1 MVLRGVRGVCYVC
14 WVGGCWWGCSL
25 FRCSALLEGGGLSLV
40 SGGMLELLFC
50 LPLELC
56 DLGGWPSGGCE
67 DQDFRL
73 IAVVWGFYKKVGE
86 IKGVGVTYVSGVRI
100 GLSL

>member
-1 MVLRGVRGVCYVC
+1 MGLFVVPLFRAVRGGWVKPSVWGYVGA
-14 WVGGCWWGCSL
+14 VV
-25 FRCSALLEGGGLSLV
+25 LSTVRADRV
-40 SGGMLELLFC
+40 S
-50 LPLELC
+50 C
-56 DLGGWPSGGCE
+56 DLGGCE